1 MTQPFTPTGNLAML
15 GLLAGV
21 ALGALAVAMVLPKKK
36 MTLLEEFRALGT
48 CAKTNAREMSKQMQ
62 DALAES
68 RTRAGF
74 ARATLRGGMQEA
86 LTELRS

>member
-1 MTQPFTPTGNLAML
+1 MTQTFSPTGNLAVV
-15 GLLAGV
+15 GLLASV
-21 ALGALAVAMVLPKKK
+21 ALGVLAVAMALPKKR
-36 MTLLEEFRALGT
+36 TLLEEFRALDT
-48 CAKTNAREMSKQMQ
+48 CTKTNAREMSKQMK

-74 ARATLRGGMQEA
+74 ARATLRGGMREA